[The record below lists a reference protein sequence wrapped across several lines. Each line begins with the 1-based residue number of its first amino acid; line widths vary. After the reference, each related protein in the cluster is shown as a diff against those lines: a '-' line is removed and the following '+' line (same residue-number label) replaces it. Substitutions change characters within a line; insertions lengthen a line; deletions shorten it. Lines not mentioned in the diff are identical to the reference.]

1 MRGAKERDG
10 DSRELNDVCKGC
22 IARARRVTG
31 GCRRCC
37 CRRASRIK
45 IAQGTRA
52 AAVRDLRS
60 TAGARGILSLSLA
73 ASHSLPTSGAEIPA
87 RARAIKGP
95 ICRGDLSVRFDRDYG
110 PG

>member
-1 MRGAKERDG
+1 MRGG
-10 DSRELNDVCKGC
+10 F
-22 IARARRVTG
+22 
-31 GCRRCC
+31 
-37 CRRASRIK
+37 
-45 IAQGTRA
+45 
-52 AAVRDLRS
+52 
-60 TAGARGILSLSLA
+60 SLSLA